1 MPKSISSVHLK
12 LAVAA
17 AHYHRPTTSRNPIAN
32 FAYVAHCCAADNHL
46 HDYLND
52 DNNHK
57 TFSHF
62 DLPMN
67 YHCILEEEEKLD

>member
-1 MPKSISSVHLK
+1 MPKSISSVHL
-12 LAVAA
+12 LAVAAA
-17 AHYHRPTTSRNPIAN
+17 AHYHRPTSTNPIAN

-46 HDYLND
+46 HDYLNV

-67 YHCILEEEEKLD
+67 YHCILEKKKMR